1 MTVSLNKNLKIFYII
16 FFLFFVF
23 INYAYG
29 EKMHGIAM
37 HGMPKYDKNFKYLD
51 YVNPNAPK
59 GGILRYGVYGSFDNL
74 NRVAFKGRKAAG
86 LGYINDTLMRR
97 VWDEAFTLYGLIA
110 EYADLPE
117 DRSSITFYLNPEA
130 RFHNGSQITREDVL
144 FSLKT
149 FQTKGT
155 PNQKKTYGKVIKT
168 ELVGQS
174 GIKMIFANNEDKEL
188 PLIIA
193 GFLPI
198 IPKSFYESLD
208 VTKSFLEIPIGSGP
222 YKISELEPGRRII
235 YTRVKDYWAK
245 DLPVNLGQ
253 YNFDTLIYDYYK
265 DSGVQLEAFKV
276 GEYDYRREYNVKR
289 WLTGY
294 DFDAIDRG
302 DVVLRE
308 MKNDRPTG
316 MDGLVMNTRKKI
328 FQNRKIREALSF
340 AYDFEWYNKILGYNS
355 YNRTNSYF
363 ENSPLASS
371 GLPSEKELKLLEP
384 WKNQLPKEIFTKTY
398 KAPIS
403 DGSGTPRE
411 NLKKAKKILE
421 EEGWKIKNGKLIKDN
436 EEFIFEF
443 LILSPSLEKLALAFQ
458 KNLKTLGITMNVRI
472 VDSSQYQARLLNYDF
487 DMINAIWRVSL
498 SPGNEQQFY
507 WGSEVGKNEGSKNYA
522 GVDSPIVDFLI
533 EKIIGAKTREELT
546 TSIHALDRVL
556 LWGHYVIP
564 LHHSGIDRIAY
575 WNFLEF
581 PDKIP
586 LYGIVIESWWAN
598 KEKYSNLKKQ

>member
-1 MTVSLNKNLKIFYII
+1 
-16 FFLFFVF
+16 
-23 INYAYG
+23 
-29 EKMHGIAM
+29 
-37 HGMPKYDKNFKYLD
+37 
-51 YVNPNAPK
+51 
-59 GGILRYGVYGSFDNL
+59 
-74 NRVAFKGRKAAG
+74 
-86 LGYINDTLMRR
+86 
-97 VWDEAFTLYGLIA
+97 
-110 EYADLPE
+110 
-117 DRSSITFYLNPEA
+117 
-130 RFHNGSQITREDVL
+130 
-144 FSLKT
+144 
-149 FQTKGT
+149 
-155 PNQKKTYGKVIKT
+155 
-168 ELVGQS
+168 
-174 GIKMIFANNEDKEL
+174 
-188 PLIIA
+188 
-193 GFLPI
+193 
-198 IPKSFYESLD
+198 
-208 VTKSFLEIPIGSGP
+208 
-222 YKISELEPGRRII
+222 
-235 YTRVKDYWAK
+235 
-245 DLPVNLGQ
+245 
-253 YNFDTLIYDYYK
+253 
-265 DSGVQLEAFKV
+265 
-276 GEYDYRREYNVKR
+276 
-289 WLTGY
+289 
-294 DFDAIDRG
+294 
-302 DVVLRE
+302 

-371 GLPSEKELKLLEP
+371 GLPSEEELKLLEP

-507 WGSEVGKNEGSKNYA
+507 WGSEVGKNDGSKNYA

-533 EKIIGAKTREELT
+533 EKIIGAKTRKELT